1 MTSWIRRV
9 VVLLCSRAWQ
19 LGVGAF
25 CLLGVLLCGVSWWL
39 TAPLEKTGVGSTAL
53 PPNTVTAAPAAS
65 GEHTG
70 TPAEASPAQRQAIEP
85 AAWPETRLEGR
96 PAKELLLKM
105 MQAVDRSFRLVHS
118 YTMTFRKQERINGK
132 LLPEQTYFLKVR
144 QDPFAIYMRGIQ
156 PVAGR
161 ELIYAEG
168 YYGNQVVGHPVGM
181 ARYLVPRLKV
191 PPDHPM
197 ILAES
202 RHPMN
207 QAGLGNLIRKL
218 LGFRQMDLE
227 EPEEV
232 TILDRTMT
240 PDGKRWLRSTHIH
253 PQFRPGRPLAQSEI
267 VYDLPRV
274 FPSASPVSTGRPMG
288 KRKSRWASAT
298 AMMIWT
304 LMPCFPPRISIPPIP
319 STNSIVSSVKACKPT
334 KSPLSAVPWYRPGPG
349 GTGRRQPGGHNSLMR
364 HAAGPSGPSRT
375 R

>member
-1 MTSWIRRV
+1 MEIASFDVKRRFTETGGRLRWAMGSSWVRIPPLARSQPAVRADGPRSRVSGHDELDPACRGAAPLACLATRGGRLLLARGLAVRGKLVVDGPLGKNRRRLDGPSTEHGHCGSCGLRRTHGHTHWSV
-9 VVLLCSRAWQ
+9 AGPAPGSRA
-19 LGVGAF
+19 
-25 CLLGVLLCGVSWWL
+25 
-39 TAPLEKTGVGSTAL
+39 GSLA
-53 PPNTVTAAPAAS
+53 
-65 GEHTG
+65 GD
-70 TPAEASPAQRQAIEP
+70 TPRRP
-85 AAWPETRLEGR
+85 

-132 LLPEQTYFLKVR
+132 LLPEQTYFIKVR

-168 YYGNQVVGHPVGM
+168 HYDNHVIGHPEGM
-181 ARYLVPRLKV
+181 ARFLVPRLKV

-267 VYDLPRV
+267 LYD
-274 FPSASPVSTGRPMG
+274 
-288 KRKSRWASAT
+288 
-298 AMMIWT
+298 
-304 LMPCFPPRISIPPIP
+304 
-319 STNSIVSSVKACKPT
+319 
-334 KSPLSAVPWYRPGPG
+334 
-349 GTGRRQPGGHNSLMR
+349 
-364 HAAGPSGPSRT
+364 
-375 R
+375 

>member
-9 VVLLCSRAWQ
+9 AVLLSPRAWQ
-19 LGVGAF
+19 RVVGAF

-39 TAPLEKTGVGSTAL
+39 TAPLEITEEGATA
-53 PPNTVTAAPAAS
+53 PPPDTVTTTPS
-65 GEHTG
+65 SFSEHPG
-70 TPAEASPAQRQAIEP
+70 TPAGGSLARHQTTEP
-85 AAWPETRLEGR
+85 PAWPETRLEGR

-118 YTMTFRKQERINGK
+118 CTMTFRKQERINGK
-132 LLPEQTYFLKVR
+132 LLPEQTYFIKVR

-161 ELIYAEG
+161 ELIFAEG
-168 YYGNQVVGHPVGM
+168 HNDNHVIGHPVGM

-207 QAGLGNLIRKL
+207 QAGLGNLIREL

-232 TILDRTMT
+232 TILDRTTT

-267 VYDLPRV
+267 LYDPASRLPLR
-274 FPSASPVSTGRPMG
+274 FTGFDWPADGKAERPLG
-288 KRKSRWASAT
+288 ERYCYDDLDLDA
-298 AMMIWT
+298 
-304 LMPCFPPRISIPPIP
+304 
-319 STNSIVSSVKACKPT
+319 V
-334 KSPLSAVPWYRPGPG
+334 LSAKDFDPANPEYEFHRF
-349 GTGRRQPGGHNSLMR
+349 
-364 HAAGPSGPSRT
+364 
-375 R
+375 

>member
-9 VVLLCSRAWQ
+9 VVLLRSRAWQ

-168 YYGNQVVGHPVGM
+168 YYDNQVVGHPVGM

-267 VYDLPRV
+267 LYDPASRLPLR
-274 FPSASPVSTGRPMG
+274 FTGFDWPADG
-288 KRKSRWASAT
+288 NAE
-298 AMMIWT
+298 
-304 LMPCFPPRISIPPIP
+304 
-319 STNSIVSSVKACKPT
+319 KPLGERYCYDDLDLDAV
-334 KSPLSAVPWYRPGPG
+334 LSAKDFDPANPEYEF
-349 GTGRRQPGGHNSLMR
+349 H
-364 HAAGPSGPSRT
+364 HF
-375 R
+375 